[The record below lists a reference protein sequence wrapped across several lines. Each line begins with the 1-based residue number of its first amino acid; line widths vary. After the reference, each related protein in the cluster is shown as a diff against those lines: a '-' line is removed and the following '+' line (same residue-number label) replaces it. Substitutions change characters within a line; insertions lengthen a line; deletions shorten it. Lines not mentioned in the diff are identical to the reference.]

1 MKKIIH
7 GLILLLVLIY
17 SSCTEESLLSHL
29 PESEE
34 VVVRFQVNI
43 PAYQLEHTRSSSID
57 ENAISSLSLLLF
69 NEEGNYIQH
78 VEAGL
83 STAGSFTAT
92 LPQSSNRRIIH
103 FVANH
108 SWPAGFDT
116 YAAGKSEGELI
127 AALNSESGMRM
138 WAREE
143 LTAGISAG
151 TFATGT
157 VTLIRN
163 MAKLSVDNQATAS
176 FTLNGFYI
184 YRAPTRGTVAPF
196 DGAASLFTVETLTE
210 PAGSGYSLQSSLLN
224 PTDNWYLYERQ
235 NSQQNSSDY
244 LFAIIKGT
252 YSGAT
257 HFYKIDLLDGNRNR
271 WDILRNH
278 HYIIKVK
285 NVMKPGY
292 ATLEAAVAGDPS
304 NGSLEVSVSQ
314 SPIISDG
321 VRKLQVDQTLFLFT
335 RNGSNLDVG
344 FRYYADMNGSTFNN
358 NGVTVQLI
366 EDDPANP
373 VVDGTLTVV
382 NPGTDNGVGHIT
394 ALITDL
400 PSGNETRTA
409 SIIVRKDDLVR
420 TIRLVQHRAFSFEP
434 VTINGENIAPLTGQG
449 TTATLSFA
457 IPADYPAELFP
468 LEVRINTQGLTPAQ
482 QGLRLEVVNGEIS
495 YVYSVTTPGTKT
507 LSFKTAYPSYYE
519 VVQLDATGFA
529 TGTTGYNVQE
539 TTGSISYT
547 DGSTTLPVPHSGSAD
562 LTTSVGYISVPVNDG
577 QYVWASPAGTVGTTP
592 VEVSFSKR
600 ISSAL
605 TKRYAKQVTADG
617 LSNNSTITLL
627 HTDNRANGSITYGSA
642 ATPVPAGAGLTFS
655 PPGFPLQVPDDGSYA
670 YTFPVGSNDTGSV
683 VISYTVQS
691 SSLRTDLYTATV
703 TYSDLRAGNP
713 IHLNPIS
720 SKLKGVITYGS
731 GYSPVPEGSTITY
744 TPAFPSGFS
753 FTILPFSEY
762 ALSFPAGTSTFD
774 DNLYTFSF
782 VHEPFTYQAV
792 VTLNYLKDG
801 NRIHLN
807 YHAGG
812 NNTDVDINVFSS
824 IHYTM
829 NGENYP
835 VLKDQGLFTVSAKP
849 LSDIESYAIVADGIY
864 KLELNTVQNQNKKF
878 EFKYEINGV
887 VYSLSILYGDLKAN
901 PNLVLW

>member
-1 MKKIIH
+1 
-7 GLILLLVLIY
+7 
-17 SSCTEESLLSHL
+17 
-29 PESEE
+29 
-34 VVVRFQVNI
+34 
-43 PAYQLEHTRSSSID
+43 
-57 ENAISSLSLLLF
+57 
-69 NEEGNYIQH
+69 
-78 VEAGL
+78 
-83 STAGSFTAT
+83 
-92 LPQSSNRRIIH
+92 
-103 FVANH
+103 
-108 SWPAGFDT
+108 
-116 YAAGKSEGELI
+116 
-127 AALNSESGMRM
+127 
-138 WAREE
+138 
-143 LTAGISAG
+143 
-151 TFATGT
+151 
-157 VTLIRN
+157 
-163 MAKLSVDNQATAS
+163 
-176 FTLNGFYI
+176 
-184 YRAPTRGTVAPF
+184 
-196 DGAASLFTVETLTE
+196 
-210 PAGSGYSLQSSLLN
+210 
-224 PTDNWYLYERQ
+224 
-235 NSQQNSSDY
+235 
-244 LFAIIKGT
+244 
-252 YSGAT
+252 
-257 HFYKIDLLDGNRNR
+257 
-271 WDILRNH
+271 
-278 HYIIKVK
+278 
-285 NVMKPGY
+285 MKPGY

-321 VRKLQVDQTLFLFT
+321 VSKLQVDQTLFLFT

-577 QYVWASPAGTVGTTP
+577 QYVWASPLGTVGTTP
-592 VEVSFSKR
+592 VVVSFSKR
-600 ISSAL
+600 VSPSL
-605 TKRYAKQVTADG
+605 TKRFTQAVTAAG
-617 LSNNSTITLL
+617 LSNNSTLTLV
-627 HTDNRANGSITYGSA
+627 HADNIANGSITFGPA
-642 ATPVPAGAGLTFS
+642 ATPLPSGAALTFAPSGIPLSVPA
-655 PPGFPLQVPDDGSYA
+655 DGSYG
-670 YTFPVGSNDTGSV
+670 YTYPVGASNSGSV

-713 IHLNPIS
+713 IHLNSVS
-720 SKLKGVITYGS
+720 SQVKGVITYGS
-731 GYSPVPEGSTITY
+731 AYSPVPEGSTITY

-774 DNLYTFSF
+774 NNLYTFSY
-782 VHEPFTYQAV
+782 VNGTTTYQGV

-807 YHAGG
+807 YYSGG
-812 NNTDVDINVFSS
+812 NSNDVDINVFST
-824 IHYTM
+824 IHYTK
-829 NGENYP
+829 NGVNYP
-835 VLKDQGLFTVSAKP
+835 VLKDQGTFTVSASP
-849 LSDIESYAIVADGIY
+849 QSDVESYAIMADGIY
-864 KLELNTVQNQNKKF
+864 KLELNTVQNQNKQFVF
-878 EFKYEINGV
+878 EYLIDGV
-887 VYSLSILYGDLKAN
+887 YYRLSISYGDLKEN
-901 PNLVLW
+901 PNLVLPPRGW

>member
-7 GLILLLVLIY
+7 GLIILLVVVN
-17 SSCTEESLLSHL
+17 SSCTEESLFS
-29 PESEE
+29 PSQQGEE
-34 VVVRFQVNI
+34 VVVRFHVNI

-57 ENAISSLSLLLF
+57 ENAISSLTLLLF
-69 NEEGNYIQH
+69 NEEGIYIQH

-108 SWPAGFDT
+108 SLPAGFDT
-116 YAAGKSEGELI
+116 DAAGKSEGELI
-127 AALNSESGMRM
+127 PTLISDSGMRM

-143 LTAGISAG
+143 LPTGISAS

-157 VTLIRN
+157 VALIRN

-184 YRAPTRGTVAPF
+184 YRAPSRGTVAPF

-210 PAGSGYSLQSSLLN
+210 PAGSAYNLESSLLN

-235 NSQQNSSDY
+235 NRQQNSSDY
-244 LFAIIKGT
+244 LFAILKGT

-292 ATLEAAVAGDPS
+292 TTLEAAVAGDPS

-321 VRKLQVDQTLFLFT
+321 VSKLQVDQTLFLFT

-358 NGVTVQLI
+358 SGVTVTLI

-373 VVDGTLTVV
+373 VVDGSLTVV
-382 NPGTDNGVGHIT
+382 NPGTNNGLGRIT

-495 YVYSVTTPGTKT
+495 YVYSATTPGTKT

-519 VVQLDATGFA
+519 VVELDAIGFA
-529 TGTTGYNVQE
+529 TGTAGYNVQE
-539 TTGSISYT
+539 TTGYISYT
-547 DGSTTLPVPHSGSAD
+547 EGSTTLPVPHSGSAD

-577 QYVWASPAGTVGTTP
+577 QYVWASPASIDDTTL
-592 VEVSFSKR
+592 VKIFFSKR
-600 ISSAL
+600 VSANL
-605 TKRYAKQVTADG
+605 TKRFTKEVSAAG
-617 LSNNSTITLL
+617 LSNNSTVTLL
-627 HTDNRANGSITYGSA
+627 HTDNIANGSITYGPDSTNVPSGA
-642 ATPVPAGAGLTFS
+642 VLTFPPSGLPLSVPA
-655 PPGFPLQVPDDGSYA
+655 DGSYT
-670 YTFPVGSNDTGSV
+670 YSYPEESTGSV
-683 VISYTVQS
+683 VISYSVQS
-691 SSLRTDLYTATV
+691 SNFRSDLYTATV
-703 TYSDLRAGNP
+703 TYSDLRAGNS
-713 IHLNPIS
+713 IQLNSVS
-720 SKLKGVITYGS
+720 SQAKGTITYGS
-731 GYSPVPEGSTITY
+731 AYTPVPEGSTITY

-762 ALSFPAGTSTFD
+762 SLSFPAGTSTFD
-774 DNLYTFSF
+774 NTPYTFSY
-782 VHEPFTYQAV
+782 VSGTTTYQGV

-807 YHAGG
+807 DHSA
-812 NNTDVDINVFSS
+812 NNQKEIYLFSS
-824 IHYTM
+824 IHYTK
-829 NGENYP
+829 NGVNYP
-835 VLKDQGLFTVSAKP
+835 ALKDQGTFTVTGDGGV
-849 LSDIESYAIVADGIY
+849 DISSWSIVADGVY
-864 KLELNTVQNQNKKF
+864 KVELAKVPNDGKKIKFTYTIGGVSYVLE
-878 EFKYEINGV
+878 IA
-887 VYSLSILYGDLKAN
+887 YSALKTN
-901 PNLVLW
+901 PNIVLPAKG